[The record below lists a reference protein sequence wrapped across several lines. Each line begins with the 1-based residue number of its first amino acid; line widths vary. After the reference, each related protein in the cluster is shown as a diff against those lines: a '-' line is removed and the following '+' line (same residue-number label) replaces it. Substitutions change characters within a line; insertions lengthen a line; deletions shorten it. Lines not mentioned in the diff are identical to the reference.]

1 MDKKIIMKKSGVL
14 WGVLLFSM
22 AMVFQVNVQAQ
33 KHMGHDQRD
42 FRGRGHSREQM
53 SKDAGFASH
62 VYRVTDADSLQR
74 VKMKPAVDKA
84 SARLEALRERF
95 RKQEKQVLDS
105 LCMKI
110 KPVLK
115 EEQWQ
120 EWNDYVYHRT
130 RSRGMK

>member
-1 MDKKIIMKKSGVL
+1 MKKSGVL

>member
-1 MDKKIIMKKSGVL
+1 MKKSGVL
-14 WGVLLFSM
+14 WGALLFFM
-22 AMVFQVNVQAQ
+22 AMVYHVNVQAQ
-33 KHMGHDQRD
+33 KHMGLDQKD

-53 SKDAGFASH
+53 SKERGFASH

-105 LCMKI
+105 LGMKI

-120 EWNDYVYHRT
+120 EWNDFVYHRT

>member
-1 MDKKIIMKKSGVL
+1 MDKKTIMKKSGML
-14 WGVLLFSM
+14 WGLLLFSM
-22 AMVFQVNVQAQ
+22 AMVYHVNVQAQ

-42 FRGRGHSREQM
+42 FRGRGHSREQG
-53 SKDAGFASH
+53 SKDRSFASH

-74 VKMKPAVDKA
+74 VKMKPSVDKA
-84 SARLEALRERF
+84 SARLEVLRERF

-105 LCMKI
+105 LGIKI

-115 EEQWQ
+115 DEQWQ
-120 EWNDYVYHRT
+120 EWNDFVHHRA